1 MLYRLKNAGY
11 AAYLVGG
18 CVRDQ
23 LLGREPKDFDVA
35 TDAHPEQVREL
46 FKNCRL
52 IGRRFRLAHV
62 RFRDEIIEVATFRG
76 IASPPEDEE
85 VDGEDEVD
93 ASETVQ
99 VTDDNVYGTVEED
112 ALRRDFTVNA
122 LYYNIEDFSVV
133 DYAGGMADLQQG
145 VLRLIGDPEQ
155 RYREDPVRML
165 RAVRFAAKLGFRIH
179 PDSEAPIFELAPLL
193 ADIPPARLF
202 EEVLKLFQG
211 GCALETFEQLRHY
224 GLFAYLFPQTEESL
238 EHEEGGFPLTF
249 VARALRNTD
258 ERVNGGLPV
267 TPAFLFAALLWEP
280 LRERNALLQA
290 NGAPRMEA
298 LQRAADE
305 VISEQIQSIAFP
317 RRFSVQA
324 REIWSLQS
332 RLEERRPKS
341 IPSLID
347 HPRFRAAYD
356 FLVLRSEAG
365 EGGEEAAD
373 WWTRYQESDDAG
385 RGSMAGEAGANARGR
400 RGGRKP
406 RRRSKGGAAQGQNE
420 EAPVTTSTETAAAV
434 EGVNEASETG
444 EGDKA
449 GGRKRRRR
457 RRGRRGGRRTSSETP
472 QHDPV

>member
-1 MLYRLKNAGY
+1 MNAGY

-76 IASPPEDEE
+76 VASPPEEVEE
-85 VDGEDEVD
+85 EEGDEVEAD
-93 ASETVQ
+93 VSETAR
-99 VTDDNVYGTVEED
+99 VTDDNVYGTIEED

-133 DYAGGMADLQQG
+133 DYAGGMADLKEG

-211 GCALETFEQLRHY
+211 GCALETYEQLRHY

-238 EHEEGGFPLTF
+238 EHEEEGFPLTF

-280 LRERNALLQA
+280 LRERSALLQA

-305 VISEQIQSIAFP
+305 VIGEQIQSIAFP

-324 REIWSLQS
+324 REIWSLQQ
-332 RLEERRPKS
+332 RLEERRPKQLR
-341 IPSLID
+341 SLID

-373 WWTRYQESDDAG
+373 WWTRYQESDEAG
-385 RGSMAGEAGANARGR
+385 RGSMAGEAGEAGEAAGRGR
-400 RGGRKP
+400 RGRKP
-406 RRRSKGGAAQGQNE
+406 RRRRKGNESPAQD
-420 EAPVTTSTETAAAV
+420 EAVPAVETAAAQPV
-434 EGVNEASETG
+434 DGNGTTDGEAGGG
-444 EGDKA
+444 EGA
-449 GGRKRRRR
+449 GSRRRRRR
-457 RRGRRGGRRTSSETP
+457 RRGRRGGRRNSSEAP
-472 QHDPV
+472 QHDPA